1 MTRSKRL
8 LVALL
13 LNLVLV
19 VGLVAVGASAHS
31 LGVLAAGADYL
42 ADAAAIGFALLAIW
56 LSDRPPTARRP
67 GGHPRANAIAALVNG
82 SWLLVLSVLIVASAA
97 DRLISGT
104 PPVHGLPVLI
114 VSGIAAAAMIVAAV
128 ILGGD
133 IDGDDDDDDA
143 AAAAD
148 EELSLR
154 AVLLDTAADAA
165 AAAGVAVTGA
175 VIFVTGRF
183 DWLDPTVALVIAV
196 AIGYQAL
203 LLVRR
208 VFRALRR
215 PLAGSS

>member
-1 MTRSKRL
+1 MTRSSRL
-8 LVALL
+8 LVALV

-42 ADAAAIGFALLAIW
+42 ADAAAIGFAMLAIW
-56 LSDRPPTARRP
+56 LSNRPPTARRP
-67 GGHPRANAIAALVNG
+67 GGYPRANAIAALVNG
-82 SWLLVLSVLIVASAA
+82 GWLLVLSILIVASAG
-97 DRLISGT
+97 DRLITGT

-133 IDGDDDDDDA
+133 IDGDDDDD
-143 AAAAD
+143 AAAD
-148 EELSLR
+148 EALSLR

>member
-104 PPVHGLPVLI
+104 PAVHGLPVLI

-133 IDGDDDDDDA
+133 IDGDDDDDD

>member
-82 SWLLVLSVLIVASAA
+82 GWLLVLSVLIVASAA

-104 PPVHGLPVLI
+104 PAVHGLPVLI

-133 IDGDDDDDDA
+133 LEGDDDDEDD
-143 AAAAD
+143 D
-148 EELSLR
+148 EALSLR

-165 AAAGVAVTGA
+165 AAAGVAITGA
-175 VIFVTGRF
+175 VIFATGRF
-183 DWLDPTVALVIAV
+183 DWLDPTVALVIALV
-196 AIGYQAL
+196 IGFQAL

>member
-104 PPVHGLPVLI
+104 PAVHGLPVLI

-133 IDGDDDDDDA
+133 LEGDDDDEDD
-143 AAAAD
+143 D
-148 EELSLR
+148 EALSLR

-165 AAAGVAVTGA
+165 AAAGVAITGA
-175 VIFVTGRF
+175 VIFATGRF
-183 DWLDPTVALVIAV
+183 DWLDPTVALVIALV
-196 AIGYQAL
+196 IGFQAL

>member
-56 LSDRPPTARRP
+56 LSDRPPTASRP
-67 GGHPRANAIAALVNG
+67 GGYPRANAIAALVNG

-104 PPVHGLPVLI
+104 PAVHGLPVLI

-133 IDGDDDDDDA
+133 LEGDDDDEDD
-143 AAAAD
+143 D